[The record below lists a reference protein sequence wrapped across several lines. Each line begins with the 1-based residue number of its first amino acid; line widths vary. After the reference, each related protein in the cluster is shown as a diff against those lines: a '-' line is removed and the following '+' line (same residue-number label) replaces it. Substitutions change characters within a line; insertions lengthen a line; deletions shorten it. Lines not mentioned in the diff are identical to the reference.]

1 MKTLALVVAFFRFAK
16 NYLTDHYSYNNGE
29 PIALMYGGNGGYYF
43 NETQGNYK
51 YHVFICADETFD
63 GQINATLKYLSSI
76 RVIVEDISGMNPSV
90 NLQGFF
96 EFDFNIMR

>member
-16 NYLTDHYSYNNGE
+16 NYLTDHYSHNNGE

-43 NETQGNYK
+43 AET
-51 YHVFICADETFD
+51 
-63 GQINATLKYLSSI
+63 
-76 RVIVEDISGMNPSV
+76 
-90 NLQGFF
+90 QGFF